1 MLYVAATYIKNYI
14 RSVFFDIQG
23 RYVRFLRASYK
34 LTAMTT
40 LREHLS
46 NLGRKGGE
54 ARAKKMTKQERS
66 DSARRAVEARWAKE
80 RAQTKALREDAQK
93 LLTQARKRQAAVEKR
108 ADQ

>member
-1 MLYVAATYIKNYI
+1 
-14 RSVFFDIQG
+14 
-23 RYVRFLRASYK
+23 
-34 LTAMTT
+34 MTT

-80 RAQTKALREDAQK
+80 RAQIKALRDDAQK
-93 LLTQARKRQAAVEKR
+93 LLTQARKRQAAIEKKAAR
-108 ADQ
+108 

>member
-1 MLYVAATYIKNYI
+1 
-14 RSVFFDIQG
+14 
-23 RYVRFLRASYK
+23 
-34 LTAMTT
+34 MTT

-80 RAQTKALREDAQK
+80 RAQIKALRDDAQK
-93 LLTQARKRQAAVEKR
+93 LLTQARKRQAAVEKK
-108 ADQ
+108 ADR